1 MGGKGDDEANFQ
13 KLCRL
18 KGDVSGKEKPS
29 LVVGAL
35 GSVADKEGEENGDET
50 CCRHQKPIFLQSF
63 IAYIRN
69 EDSQTKADYHCK
81 KLSGELTRISGVGG
95 GGHNRNATKSG
106 GDEGGYKHKF
116 IGFADIVR
124 NKGKNSFHTVTSVT

>member
-1 MGGKGDDEANFQ
+1 MFVDKATKERLHEIREAIKKYGFDKILGQTAKNKIRSKGDDEANFQ

-35 GSVADKEGEENGDET
+35 GSAADKEGEENGDET

-63 IAYIRN
+63 IVYI
-69 EDSQTKADYHCK
+69 
-81 KLSGELTRISGVGG
+81 
-95 GGHNRNATKSG
+95 
-106 GDEGGYKHKF
+106 
-116 IGFADIVR
+116 
-124 NKGKNSFHTVTSVT
+124 